1 MSFKNNKFVL
11 IDPATTDY
19 NSFVFD
25 IAKLKQD
32 LICKWF
38 IRNKTYNIDDVN
50 KKINKI
56 YQSLDI
62 YPHYD
67 NDYLLILMLMRILP
81 YSKNKKDEVF
91 LTKNINN
98 IWNKL
103 NT

>member
-1 MSFKNNKFVL
+1 MGKEQIETK
-11 IDPATTDY
+11 Y
-19 NSFVFD
+19 
-25 IAKLKQD
+25 
-32 LICKWF
+32 
-38 IRNKTYNIDDVN
+38 

-56 YQSLDI
+56 YQSLDK
-62 YPHYD
+62 YPYYD